1 MAPNQPNPLAEGIWP
16 CVVLS
21 GSYGESEERQGV
33 VLVRIVTR
41 IDDGPSKGRMATY
54 EEDVNAKSSLYV
66 MRSMRAVGWTGKSLT
81 SFADDCAKW
90 VSATGGKST
99 VEIKHLEVKRG
110 KKFDAWE
117 AGGRQGSAP
126 VFDKVNSIGRGA
138 KPLAAPKGDALA
150 DAEEILKRA
159 MQEDGS
165 WDGGGS
171 DAPAPTPADPDDIPF
186 ITCSAS
192 VSLGE
197 IAKVLR

>member
-1 MAPNQPNPLAEGIWP
+1 MANQQNPLAEGIWP
-16 CVVLS
+16 CIIQS
-21 GSYGESEERQGV
+21 GSYGESDERPGV
-33 VLVRIVTR
+33 VVVRVVTR

-66 MRSMRAVGWTGKSLT
+66 MRSMRAVGWAGKSLT

-90 VSATGGKST
+90 IASTGGKST
-99 VEIKHLEVKRG
+99 VEIRHLEVKRG

-117 AGGRQGSAP
+117 SGGRVGPPP

-165 WDGGGS
+165 WEGG
-171 DAPAPTPADPDDIPF
+171 APADDVPHASSGDSDDIPF
-186 ITCSAS
+186 ATIGR